1 MPKFEFASKV
11 PGLVGV
17 QSPVVKSAAI
27 CMEKAE
33 GGKLVGPVEGPEGE
47 REAAEAELVKFN
59 AAEAKAKEEAKAA
72 AAAKAASDAAK
83 AAEPKAEEPAPAAP
97 EPKPAKSK

>member
-11 PGLVGV
+11 PGLVWV

-27 CMEKAE
+27 CMETAE

-59 AAEAKAKEEAKAA
+59 AAEAKAKAEAKAA
-72 AAAKAASDAAK
+72 AAKAAADAAK
-83 AAEPKAEEPAPAAP
+83 AAEPKADEPTP